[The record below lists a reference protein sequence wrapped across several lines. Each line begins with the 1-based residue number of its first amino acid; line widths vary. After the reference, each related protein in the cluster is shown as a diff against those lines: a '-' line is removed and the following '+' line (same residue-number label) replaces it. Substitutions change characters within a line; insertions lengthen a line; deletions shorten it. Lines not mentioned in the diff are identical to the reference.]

1 MELQDEIIV
10 KRALAILRVVVKR
23 SAVSQ
28 REIAELIGSSLGT
41 TNHILQQLIDGGI
54 VEAEEITTTKGKRG
68 FLYNLTA
75 KGVREKVNLTK
86 NYLSSRR
93 LVAETLAAEIQ
104 LLEFELEKIN
114 S

>member
-1 MELQDEIIV
+1 MKSQDEVII

-28 REIAELIGSSLGT
+28 REIAEQIGSSLGT
-41 TNHILQQLIDGGI
+41 TNHILQQLIDDGI
-54 VEAEEITTTKGKRG
+54 VQAEEITTTKGKRG
-68 FLYNLTA
+68 FLYHLTT
-75 KGVREKVNLTK
+75 KGVREKVRLTK

-93 LVAETLAAEIQ
+93 LVAETLATEIQ
-104 LLEFELEKIN
+104 MLEFELEKTN